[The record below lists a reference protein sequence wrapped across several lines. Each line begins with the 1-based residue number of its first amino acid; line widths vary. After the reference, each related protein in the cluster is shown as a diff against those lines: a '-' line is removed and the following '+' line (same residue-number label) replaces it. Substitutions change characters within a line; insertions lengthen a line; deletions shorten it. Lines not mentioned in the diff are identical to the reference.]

1 MRSCLHSVSLPDRPI
16 LDVMRRAA
24 AAGYRGVELNAE
36 TLPWAG
42 PHVTPQTS
50 PADRRA
56 IRDAARAADLHIAA
70 VGAHIAMVDA
80 DPHKRRAAVD
90 YVLGCIDL
98 AADLG
103 SPVVHI
109 LSGALSPR
117 GTRAEAWPWFADAVA
132 ETTDLAGRKGVTLA
146 VEAIAGHL
154 FCGADAYHRLRADL
168 PGVPFRVNF
177 DPSHLIVQ
185 GEDPMRVVDELA
197 DLVVHVHLK
206 DGAGRFPAF
215 TFPPLGRGEIDFS
228 ALVEG
233 LRRAGYAGSMSVEYE
248 AQVYG
253 FALSEDEI
261 LTSGREFL
269 SSLSVV

>member
-1 MRSCLHSVSLPDRPI
+1 MRSCLHSVSLPDVPI
-16 LDVMRRAA
+16 LDILRSAA
-24 AAGYRGVELNAE
+24 ATGYRGVELNAE
-36 TLPWAG
+36 TLPWAR

-56 IRDAARAADLHIAA
+56 IREAAHAADLHIPA
-70 VGAHIAMVDA
+70 VGAHVAMVDA
-80 DPHKRRAAVD
+80 DPRKRRAAVD
-90 YVLGCIDL
+90 FLLGCIDL

-103 SPVVHI
+103 IPVVHI
-109 LSGALSPR
+109 LSGPLSSS

-132 ETTDLAGRKGVTLA
+132 VTTEHAGRKGIALA
-146 VEAIAGHL
+146 IEAIAGHL
-154 FCGADAYHRLRADL
+154 FCGTEDYHRLRADL

-185 GEDPMRVVDELA
+185 GENPMRVVDELA

-215 TFPPLGRGEIDFS
+215 TFPPLGRGEIDFP
-228 ALVEG
+228 ALAEG
-233 LRRAGYAGSMSVEYE
+233 LRRAGYMGSMSVEYE

-253 FALSEDEI
+253 FTLSDDEI
-261 LTSGREFL
+261 LTSGRDFL
-269 SSLSVV
+269 STLGVA